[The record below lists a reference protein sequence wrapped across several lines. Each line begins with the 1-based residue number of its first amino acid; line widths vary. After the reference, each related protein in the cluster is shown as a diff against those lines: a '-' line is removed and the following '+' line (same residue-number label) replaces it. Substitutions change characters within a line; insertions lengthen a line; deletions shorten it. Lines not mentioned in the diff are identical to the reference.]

1 MFQGTGPKNDQ
12 QISKIPFAP
21 LILAAFGG
29 VATAAAGHMH
39 EGRNG
44 AKQSVEMRGCR
55 VWCVPSPNV
64 AKMLN
69 RIRQSSQR
77 KSIVFFLW
85 QDLSS
90 KVPLIHSSALTSLKV
105 T

>member
-39 EGRNG
+39 EGRN
-44 AKQSVEMRGCR
+44 
-55 VWCVPSPNV
+55 V

-69 RIRQSSQR
+69 RIRQTSKR